1 METITNTA
9 ELKQAI
15 LLLEQ
20 EHALQGQLLREECLI
35 AYQNLKPA
43 NIFKNMLSELT
54 SSGNLKE
61 QLIATA
67 LGMIGGSLLG
77 KVNAGSSPNGF
88 QRIIRSLIQNFV
100 ARIVA
105 QNPDVLKK
113 LGHAIIQLLF
123 NRKNQ
128 ENPEERDRN

>member
-20 EHALQGQLLREECLI
+20 EHALQGQLLKEECLI

-43 NIFKNMLSELT
+43 NIFKNMLSEMS

-77 KVNAGSSPNGF
+77 KLNAGSSPSGF

-100 ARIVA
+100 SRIVA

-113 LGHAIIQLLF
+113 LGHIIIHF
-123 NRKNQ
+123 FKH
-128 ENPEERDRN
+128 DRN